1 MMNKRL
7 AALLKVLDPTDNATG
22 GGTASAVAGAMAAA
36 LVGMVARLSLGKK
49 GMQPD
54 DFYSKID
61 SEAQKLT
68 EQLLN
73 GSNSDSIAF
82 EQVQTA
88 FKLPKETDEQ
98 KAKRKSAIA
107 EAMLQATRVP
117 LENAKACRLV
127 LDLRQELEKCFNA
140 NAASDLDC
148 AAHLAKAG
156 LLGCLANVAINLVSI
171 KDEKMVQNLKNETA
185 WLRAS
190 IQSF

>member
-54 DFYSKID
+54 GFYSKID